1 MRIAGST
8 NQRVANG
15 PGRSLTA
22 GFGSRTRCQWSG
34 FRRACESSSSGV
46 AASTPMLWRKLAWM
60 PEKTALRIEVRCAGV
75 VEKDAPS
82 DLPVYPE
89 VPYAFFGFHPGLRRT
104 FHLLDVRYPQ
114 VYRTQPLGASRK
126 LSAD

>member
-1 MRIAGST
+1 
-8 NQRVANG
+8 
-15 PGRSLTA
+15 
-22 GFGSRTRCQWSG
+22 
-34 FRRACESSSSGV
+34 
-46 AASTPMLWRKLAWM
+46 MLWRKLARK
-60 PEKTALRIEVRCAGV
+60 PQKSAIRIEEGCAGV

-89 VPYAFFGFHPGLRRT
+89 VPYAFFGFHPGSRRT

-126 LSAD
+126 LTGDYGGVNGKIIRTARQPFGGLDSPPGGG